1 MGKAKKITG
10 AGIMSAPTLP
20 EKEMPDSVMVWII
33 KNNGDEKYVS
43 AQLAKTLINKSFA
56 KLK

>member
-10 AGIMSAPTLP
+10 AALVAPTLP
-20 EKEMPDSVMVWII
+20 EKELPDSGMVWII
-33 KNNGDEKYVS
+33 KNNGKESFVS